1 MFKETI
7 LKHIN
12 RHASRW
18 VVFAIDITIVIH
30 AFVLAYL
37 VRFNM
42 SFNFDWQHLQYQLPV
57 AIIASGLS
65 FLFIG
70 SYKGIVRHTGQQDAV
85 NIFKAIS
92 LSVVILVVLV
102 YLNNM
107 FGIVPQC
114 TIPFSI
120 IIIYY
125 LLSVILLI
133 ASRYVFKMAYR
144 TIIKGLRPQKNTL
157 IYGAGDSGLITHTAI
172 TKENNSPYNVVGFI
186 DDNPSKVGKTIDGIA
201 VYAKKNITTAFV
213 QKKNI
218 KVVIVSIQNIAPS
231 VLMALTDELLEHNIK
246 VNIVPSVKEWINGS
260 LAVAQIAEVKIEDL
274 LDRAAIQ
281 LDNPVVKEELSNKTV
296 FVTGAAG
303 SIGSEIAR
311 QITNCN
317 VKQLILIDQAESA
330 LYDLQQEFKQKSKQN
345 STAIVSDVRDAV
357 RMEHLFKTY
366 QPDFVFHAAAYKHVP
381 LMEETPYESVRI
393 NVCGTMLLADLS
405 VKYTAE
411 KFVMISTDKA
421 VNPTNVMGAT
431 KRVAEMYIACLEGIS
446 QTKFITTRFGNVLG
460 SNGSVVPLF
469 KKQIQEG
476 GPLTVTHKDITR
488 YFMTI
493 PEACQ
498 LVLEAGIMGNGG
510 EIYVFDMG
518 ESVKIYDVALKMIQL
533 SGLKFPK
540 DIDIKITG
548 LRPGEK
554 LYEELLATNENT
566 ITTHHDK
573 IMIAKRQEVETDH
586 IKRTIEKICTVN
598 AAQQNPEVVKLL
610 KQLVPEYVSNN
621 STYEVLDDK
630 YELK

>member
-1 MFKETI
+1 MLKKTL
-7 LKHIN
+7 LKHID

-18 VVFAIDITIVIH
+18 LVFAIDLSIVVH

-37 VRFNM
+37 IRFNF
-42 SFNFDWQHLQYQLPV
+42 SFHFDWQHLQYQLPTV
-57 AIIASGLS
+57 VLVSGVC
-65 FLFIG
+65 FLIIG
-70 SYKGIVRHTGQQDAV
+70 SHKGIVRHSGQKDAI
-85 NIFKAIS
+85 NIFKAVT
-92 LSVVILVVLV
+92 LSVGILIAMVL
-102 YLNNM
+102 LNSTFKVAPNH
-107 FGIVPQC
+107 
-114 TIPFSI
+114 TIPLSI
-120 IIIYY
+120 IIVYY
-125 LLSVILLI
+125 LLSTMLLI
-133 ASRYVFKMAYR
+133 ASRYVFKVAYR
-144 TIIKGLRPQKNTL
+144 TVIQGLRPKKNTL
-157 IYGAGDSGLITHTAI
+157 IYGAGSSGLITHTAI
-172 TKENNSPYNVVGFI
+172 TKESNSPYNIIGFI
-186 DDNPSKVGKTIDGIA
+186 DDNPSKTGKTIDGVL
-201 VYAKKNITTAFV
+201 VYAKEALTDAFIF
-213 QKKNI
+213 KKKIN
-218 KVVIVSIQNIAPS
+218 VVIVSIQNINPS
-231 VLMALTDELLEHNIK
+231 LLMELTDELLKHDIQVK
-246 VNIVPSVKEWINGS
+246 IVPSVKQWIDGS
-260 LAVAQIAEVKIEDL
+260 LDTQQIAAIEIEDL

-345 STAIVSDVRDAV
+345 FTAIVSDVRDAV
-357 RMEHLFKTY
+357 RMEYLFKTY

-554 LYEELLATNENT
+554 LYEELLASNENT
-566 ITTHHDK
+566 LPTHHDK
-573 IMIAKRQEVETDH
+573 IMIAKTPEIEKDVV
-586 IKRTIEKICTVN
+586 KSAIEKICMLNQT
-598 AAQQNPEVVKLL
+598 QQNIAVIKLL
-610 KQLVPEYVSNN
+610 KTLVPEYVSNN
-621 STYEVLDDK
+621 SKYEALDDK
-630 YELK
+630 DE